1 MLFKGSAA
9 DVFVLPSAKKKFGI
23 AAAESMAA
31 GIPTNVSEGVGLS
44 SDILSHDASMIV
56 NRDPHSWAAP
66 LAICWRRKKKQQHEQ
81 QMADAWCEKALV
93 LRSAGER
100 AVRALSTGHFQEMN

>member
-9 DVFVLPSAKKKFGI
+9 DVFVLPSAKKEFGI
-23 AAAESMAA
+23 AAAESMPARF
-31 GIPTNVSEGVGLS
+31 PTIVSEGAGLS
-44 SDILSHDASMIV
+44 SDIRSRDASMIV

-81 QMADAWCEKALV
+81 QMAAAFENPLIW
-93 LRSAGER
+93 RSAER
-100 AVRALSTGHFQEMN
+100 ALCELYQQVISKK